1 MRFRIWP
8 GPVLLLLLN
17 CALPAA
23 AQDADTGVRYI
34 SDETAITLR
43 EDKGMNAPVTA
54 LLKSG
59 TRVDLLQADAASGY
73 ARVRAPQGREGWVL
87 ARYLSTEPV
96 ARERLVAV
104 QSRLAEVQALAHKL
118 EAENVR
124 LRAAVAAAPAS
135 AAPAPADCPEP
146 ITPTDTQ
153 AEHPSEIVSRLTGA
167 GLFIAGLLAGLLIPQ
182 IRRQDRRRNSRWS
195 ADL

>member
-1 MRFRIWP
+1 MRFLWP
-8 GPVLLLLLN
+8 GPTLLLLLS

-43 EDKGMNAPVTA
+43 EDKGMNAPVSA

-59 TRVDLLQADAASGY
+59 TRVDLLQTDAASGY

-118 EAENVR
+118 EAENQR
-124 LRAAVAAAPAS
+124 LRAAAAAPANP
-135 AAPAPADCPEP
+135 APAPADCPEP
-146 ITPTDTQ
+146 TAAVATP
-153 AEHPSEIVSRLTGA
+153 AGEPSEIVSRLTGA

-182 IRRQDRRRNSRWS
+182 VLRQDRRRNSRWS